1 MNKSRT
7 AIQDVMAQIQP
18 VDERERVDLADVNA
32 WVESGA
38 ELYRREKP
46 DVPAKHLVAYFA
58 MVDGARKS
66 LLLLD
71 HVKAG
76 LWLPPGGHVEV
87 DEDPLETVRREL
99 VEELGMKAAMVSTI
113 AQLPLFVTVT
123 QTRGAGSHTDV
134 SLWYVV
140 AGDEKMW
147 LDPDP
152 REFNGHRW
160 QTLDQVL
167 EADISGLDPGMHRF
181 VNKLKA
187 RL

>member
-1 MNKSRT
+1 LDFCYAKNMNKSRT

-71 HVKAG
+71 HVKA
-76 LWLPPGGHVEV
+76 
-87 DEDPLETVRREL
+87 
-99 VEELGMKAAMVSTI
+99 
-113 AQLPLFVTVT
+113 
-123 QTRGAGSHTDV
+123 
-134 SLWYVV
+134 VV
-140 AGDEKMW
+140 AT
-147 LDPDP
+147 
-152 REFNGHRW
+152 RW
-160 QTLDQVL
+160 
-167 EADISGLDPGMHRF
+167 ACGGG
-181 VNKLKA
+181 
-187 RL
+187 